1 MNLSDRMI
9 GGPLTASNGDD
20 LWSDER
26 LDLTEKVAVVTG
38 GARGIGG
45 ATCLELAREGIK
57 AVGVV
62 DMTPELPEITDE
74 INRRIGRRVLVPFR
88 GDVTD
93 GEFRRGVFAAL
104 REQFGPVSICVP
116 AAGITRDRL
125 AVKINKDTNRA
136 ELYPEDDF
144 RRVIEVDLTAPIYW
158 AMQTVASVAE
168 DRHRRGL
175 KRWEPPEPIE
185 GCVIF
190 IGSVSSAGNK
200 GQVSYATAKAGLE
213 GAQATLAAEA
223 TYHGVR
229 AAIIHPGY
237 TDTGMVSVLGSE
249 FIRENILPQTQL
261 RRLISPKEIA
271 HAIVFMIRNSAVSGQ
286 LWVDAGWHPVL
297 S

>member
-1 MNLSDRMI
+1 MNLSERISVSPESVSIGDRM
-9 GGPLTASNGDD
+9 
-20 LWSDER
+20 WRDER
-26 LDLTEKVAVVTG
+26 LDLTEKIAVVTG

-45 ATCLELAREGIK
+45 ATCLELAYEGIK
-57 AVGVV
+57 VVGVV
-62 DMTPELPEITDE
+62 DTTPELPRITDQVNE
-74 INRRIGRRVLVPFR
+74 RLGRRVLVPFR
-88 GDVTD
+88 GDVTNA
-93 GEFRRGVFAAL
+93 EFRRGVFAAL
-104 REQFGPVSICVP
+104 REQFGTVSICVP

-125 AVKINKDTNRA
+125 AVKINHDTRRA
-136 ELYPEDDF
+136 EVYPEDDF
-144 RRVIEVDLTAPIYW
+144 RRVLEVDLTAPIYW
-158 AMQTVASVAE
+158 AMQTIACVAE
-168 DRHRRGL
+168 DRNRRGL
-175 KRWEPPEPIE
+175 KRWEPSEPIE

-200 GQVSYATAKAGLE
+200 GQVSYAAAKAGLE

-229 AAIIHPGY
+229 SAIIHPGY
-237 TDTGMVSVLGSE
+237 TDTGMVSALGHE
-249 FIRENILPQTQL
+249 FIQENILPQTQL